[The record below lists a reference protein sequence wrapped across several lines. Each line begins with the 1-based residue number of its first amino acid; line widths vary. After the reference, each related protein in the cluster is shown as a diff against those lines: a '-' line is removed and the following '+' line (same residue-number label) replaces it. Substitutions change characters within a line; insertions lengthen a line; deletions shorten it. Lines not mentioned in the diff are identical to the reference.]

1 MGSLWTRCSLHVY
14 PNFHWYLASVIKL
27 LKTAL
32 TSLFQNENKGF
43 QNGFNSVQHGI
54 DKIISGPDNNTLGPF
69 KKKIPKPLFKQN
81 LTYLPYPPT
90 RPPSLLHYNQT
101 KYSVNFSPFLEIAHC
116 FESCLLTTH
125 TLDDSI
131 RLNRK
136 ENSVMRWCNKSTRS
150 KRITYYYSTLEQ
162 YKNRKNKMTWTTWN
176 KVHA

>member
-1 MGSLWTRCSLHVY
+1 MKIPNGKSPYDVKRRLIIPKLNKYRYLWTRCSLHVY

-43 QNGFNSVQHGI
+43 QNGLQHGI
-54 DKIISGPDNNTLGPF
+54 DKIISGPDNNTLGPL
-69 KKKIPKPLFKQN
+69 KKKIPKPLITQN

-136 ENSVMRWCNKSTRS
+136 ENSVTKQRRNH
-150 KRITYYYSTLEQ
+150 TLKQ
-162 YKNRKNKMTWTTWN
+162 IKI
-176 KVHA
+176 